1 MFAHKEISHR
11 VRGPTRSKNAQQLL
25 VWVYRERCVHILC
38 AFWTYYTQCL
48 CWFCTAKASLRPP
61 LHHAMCSLVKRHARV
76 MRTWLLFATERK
88 KKEARI
94 STQSFPLESPSEK
107 KWLLRPWKPQTV
119 TYKKYLYRFRINQIT
134 FTYGEM
140 KNERPV
146 SYGMFS
152 QNLSISTPS
161 TATLPQRSAIGVR
174 TQPVLPLGT
183 RVTWQCARFQ
193 PIKRC
198 VIFFM
203 LIITVEIT
211 WLPRQSTSR
220 WSISLY
226 DQALRRRHGN
236 RKSEEVDDEVDVSCG
251 SKSFC
256 NVYGRAT
263 WLIPWLER
271 SSAKLQGKTEI
282 HIDRNLVSKIAETDY
297 HWVSDILFRIK
308 RVPQVR

>member
-1 MFAHKEISHR
+1 MCAYLVCVLNVLYTVSVLILHRESFSSSAITPCHVLISQTSRTRDEDLTAICHR
-11 VRGPTRSKNAQQLL
+11 T
-25 VWVYRERCVHILC
+25 
-38 AFWTYYTQCL
+38 
-48 CWFCTAKASLRPP
+48 
-61 LHHAMCSLVKRHARV
+61 
-76 MRTWLLFATERK
+76 K
-88 KKEARI
+88 KKR
-94 STQSFPLESPSEK
+94 SQNFNSVVSFGKPEWKKVIASSLETTEYA
-107 KWLLRPWKPQTV
+107 TV

>member
-1 MFAHKEISHR
+1 
-11 VRGPTRSKNAQQLL
+11 
-25 VWVYRERCVHILC
+25 
-38 AFWTYYTQCL
+38 
-48 CWFCTAKASLRPP
+48 
-61 LHHAMCSLVKRHARV
+61 
-76 MRTWLLFATERK
+76 
-88 KKEARI
+88 
-94 STQSFPLESPSEK
+94 
-107 KWLLRPWKPQTV
+107 
-119 TYKKYLYRFRINQIT
+119 
-134 FTYGEM
+134 M

-161 TATLPQRSAIGVR
+161 TATLPQRSAIGVH
-174 TQPVLPLGT
+174 TQPVLPLCT
-183 RVTWQCARFQ
+183 RVTWQCASFQ

-220 WSISLY
+220 LSISLY

-256 NVYGRAT
+256 NVYGWFRGWRDQT
-263 WLIPWLER
+263 R
-271 SSAKLQGKTEI
+271 SSRERLKFTSIETWFQKLRKQIITESVTYF
-282 HIDRNLVSKIAETDY
+282 LG
-297 HWVSDILFRIK
+297 
-308 RVPQVR
+308 

>member
-1 MFAHKEISHR
+1 MSVLILHLESFSSSAITPCHVLISQTSGTRDEDLTAICHR
-11 VRGPTRSKNAQQLL
+11 T
-25 VWVYRERCVHILC
+25 
-38 AFWTYYTQCL
+38 
-48 CWFCTAKASLRPP
+48 
-61 LHHAMCSLVKRHARV
+61 
-76 MRTWLLFATERK
+76 K
-88 KKEARI
+88 KKR
-94 STQSFPLESPSEK
+94 SQNFNSVVSFGKPEWKKVIASSLETTEYA
-107 KWLLRPWKPQTV
+107 TV

-220 WSISLY
+220 LSISLY
-226 DQALRRRHGN
+226 DQALRRRHG
-236 RKSEEVDDEVDVSCG
+236 

-256 NVYGRAT
+256 NAYGRAT

>member
-11 VRGPTRSKNAQQLL
+11 VRGPTRSKNARQLL

-38 AFWTYYTQCL
+38 TFWTYYTQCL

-61 LHHAMCSLVKRHARV
+61 LHHAMCSLVKRHVRV

-88 KKEARI
+88 KKR
-94 STQSFPLESPSEK
+94 SQNFNSVVSFGKPEWKKVIASSLETTEYA
-107 KWLLRPWKPQTV
+107 TV
-119 TYKKYLYRFRINQIT
+119 TYKKYLYTFRINQIT

-161 TATLPQRSAIGVR
+161 TATLPQRSAIGVH
-174 TQPVLPLGT
+174 TQPVLPLCT
-183 RVTWQCARFQ
+183 RVTWQCASFQ

-220 WSISLY
+220 LSISLY

-236 RKSEEVDDEVDVSCG
+236 RR
-251 SKSFC
+251 
-256 NVYGRAT
+256 GRWWGRCFLWLQVVLQRV

-271 SSAKLQGKTEI
+271 SNAKLQGKTEI